1 MTIMGLLWIILYCC
15 TITTIS
21 ILIFG
26 IKPVF
31 AYKTRHG
38 KNGSRKKILD
48 SVPLILVT
56 SGAESYTGF
65 LDSTELLDITGR
77 TRPCAFSHLPYK
89 YYGATGGYLPGL
101 GPVVCGGSS
110 EESSDECYLLRR
122 SVEGTLNLDY
132 LMTKREGASSVVF
145 TKPQPL
151 LWVTGGTNGYPT
163 DSTEIISNLEE
174 SSQKFRNILGSL
186 PEASAYHAMVSIERY
201 NSAEVWLIGGWTK
214 KEGKSTKT
222 WKFNFDFTS
231 WNGKWQPGPDLE
243 KGRVE
248 HAAGVITDH
257 TTMDKYVVVTGGR
270 DESSNSVEVLV
281 NEEWISGE
289 AYLFCIMHPTI

>member
-15 TITTIS
+15 SIITTT

-26 IKPVF
+26 KPAS

-38 KNGSRKKILD
+38 NGSRKKVD
-48 SVPLILVT
+48 TVPLILVT

-77 TRPCAFSHLPYK
+77 TTRKVPCDFSHLPYK
-89 YYGATGGYLPGL
+89 YFGATGGYLPGL

-110 EESSDECYLLRR
+110 EQSSDECYLLRR

-145 TKPQPL
+145 TKPKPL
-151 LWVTGGTNGYPT
+151 LWVAGGTNGFPT
-163 DSTEIISNLEE
+163 DSTEIISDWEE

-186 PEASAYHAMVSIERY
+186 PEASAYHAMVSIEWH

-214 KEGKSTKT
+214 SEDRSVKT
-222 WKFNFDFTS
+222 WKFKFDFTT
-231 WNGKWQPGPDLE
+231 WDGKWQPGPDLG

-257 TTMDKYVVVTGGR
+257 TTMEKYVVVTGGR
-270 DESSNSVEVLV
+270 DSNEVEVLV
-281 NEEWISGE
+281 DEKWISGKN
-289 AYLFCIMHPTI
+289 YNFN